1 MNDILLVE
9 AAQAKGWIRCPRCNI
24 WVERAY
30 GYFSTITCSW
40 ICRTIFHNADFMI
53 LDTDAGLGFATN
65 VGGRLDLGANAWTAI
80 ASCFRCFSC

>member
-1 MNDILLVE
+1 MFVFRFPLDSIYIYIYIFIYIL
-9 AAQAKGWIRCPRCNI
+9 
-24 WVERAY
+24 
-30 GYFSTITCSW
+30 CSW

-65 VGGRLDLGANAWTAI
+65 VGGRLDLSANAWTAI